1 MTEVCKVLDYPKDI
15 DRLLENLSYE
25 QQTDWEL
32 VNNLQVEY
40 SKFSKTPLRMFYM
53 DGDREVEIY
62 FNEYYS
68 VEVEYELIDEVLTMV
83 EKFGLDGKMVK

>member
-1 MTEVCKVLDYPKDI
+1 MTEVCKVLDYPEDI

-53 DGDREVEIY
+53 DGIGKWRPI
-62 FNEYYS
+62 
-68 VEVEYELIDEVLTMV
+68 LTSIIV
-83 EKFGLDGKMVK
+83 

>member
-1 MTEVCKVLDYPKDI
+1 MTEVCKVLDYPEDI

-68 VEVEYELIDEVLTMV
+68 VEVECELIDEVLTMV
-83 EKFGLDGKMVK
+83 EKLGLDGKTVK

>member
-1 MTEVCKVLDYPKDI
+1 MTEVCKVLDYPEDI

-25 QQTDWEL
+25 QRTDWEL

-53 DGDREVEIY
+53 DGDREVEVY
-62 FNEYYS
+62 FNEYYN
-68 VEVEYELIDEVLTMV
+68 VESECELIDEVLTMV
-83 EKFGLDGKMVK
+83 EKLGLDGKMVK

>member
-1 MTEVCKVLDYPKDI
+1 MTEVCKVLDYPEDI

-40 SKFSKTPLRMFYM
+40 SKFSKTPLRLFYM

-62 FNEYYS
+62 FNEYYN
-68 VEVEYELIDEVLTMV
+68 VEEECELIDEVLTMV
-83 EKFGLDGKMVK
+83 EKLGLDGKMVK

>member
-1 MTEVCKVLDYPKDI
+1 MTEVCKVLDYPEDI

-53 DGDREVEIY
+53 DGDREVETY

-68 VEVEYELIDEVLTMV
+68 VEVECELIDEVLTMV
-83 EKFGLDGKMVK
+83 EKLGLDGKMVK

>member
-1 MTEVCKVLDYPKDI
+1 MTEVCKVLDYPEDI

-68 VEVEYELIDEVLTMV
+68 VEVECELIDEVLTMV

>member
-1 MTEVCKVLDYPKDI
+1 MTEVCKVLDYPEDI

-40 SKFSKTPLRMFYM
+40 SKFSKTPLRMFCM

-68 VEVEYELIDEVLTMV
+68 VEVECELIDEVLTMV
-83 EKFGLDGKMVK
+83 EKLGLDGKMVK

>member
-1 MTEVCKVLDYPKDI
+1 MTEVCKVLDYPEDI

-68 VEVEYELIDEVLTMV
+68 VEVECELIDEVLTMV
-83 EKFGLDGKMVK
+83 EKLGLDGKMVK